1 MAKKQEETPSVNELS
16 GMTAADESA
25 FDEAFADEPKKPDLE
40 KAPAV
45 KEAPSEK
52 VEEKQPK
59 EDVKSEEGKPK
70 EEAGDKGTSGAD
82 YEQQWKTL
90 QGEFKKEREEKESLK
105 GKIDELQTKM
115 SEIDKLQ
122 DGTRKEQAEAEK
134 KKAKLAEAL
143 FDLYADLTPEE
154 KAELASYDDEFDVV
168 SKSESKKR
176 TLFEKKIKAYMADLV
191 ENSNKSLLTNLAPF
205 LMASEKNTEES
216 HFKAIK
222 TAHQDFE
229 KYRDDGS
236 LKKWIDDQPGY
247 LKKEMQRVY
256 NEGEAEDVID
266 LFSRFKK
273 DNNIGTTVKDDAA
286 TKAEQDDIEK
296 KKKLES
302 MEVVDS
308 GKRAIG
314 SGGVGKSQD
323 YDAAFDEAI
332 KASK

>member
-1 MAKKQEETPSVNELS
+1 MAKKVADEPSVNELS
-16 GMTAADESA
+16 TMTAAEEST
-25 FDEAFADEPKKPDLE
+25 FDEAFADEPAKPDLE
-40 KAPAV
+40 KAPTV
-45 KEAPSEK
+45 KDESLEK
-52 VEEKQPK
+52 VDEKKPK
-59 EDVKSEEGKPK
+59 EGDKSDEGKPK

-105 GKIDELQTKM
+105 GKFDELQTKM

-143 FDLYADLTPEE
+143 FDLYDDLTPEK
-154 KAELASYDDEFDVV
+154 KAELSAYDDEFDVV
-168 SKSESKKR
+168 SKSESQKR
-176 TLFEKKIKAYMADLV
+176 ILFEKKIKAYMADLV

-216 HFKAIK
+216 HFKTIK
-222 TAHQDFE
+222 SAHQDFE

-256 NEGEAEDVID
+256 TEGEAEDVID

-273 DNNIGTTVKDDAA
+273 DNNIGTTVIDDA
-286 TKAEQDDIEK
+286 TKKAEQDDIEK
-296 KKKLES
+296 KKKLDN
-302 MEVVDS
+302 MEIVDS

-332 KASK
+332 KSSK